1 MSLLDTV
8 MDTVTGKTSGTTTE
22 ANPLVGLLG
31 NLFPQSGGLQGMMSK
46 FSQAGLG
53 NVFSSWVGTG
63 QNQPIDPDQI
73 QKVLGS
79 DQVKALAAKFGID
92 PAQFTQLTAES
103 LPKVVD
109 KLTPQ
114 GKIDPN
120 TNIQQALGSLL
131 PSLLQSFG
139 PKFAGLAQT

>member
-1 MSLLDTV
+1 
-8 MDTVTGKTSGTTTE
+8 MDTVTGKISGTTTE

-31 NLFPQSGGLQGMMSK
+31 SLFTQSGGLQGMMSK

-63 QNQPIDPDQI
+63 QNQPINPDQI
-73 QKVLGS
+73 QQVLGS
-79 DQVKALAAKFGID
+79 DQVKALAAKLGID
-92 PAQFTQLTAES
+92 PTQVSRLMADQ

-120 TNIQQALGSLL
+120 ANIQQALGGLL

-139 PKFAGLAQT
+139 PKLAGIAQK

>member
-31 NLFPQSGGLQGMMSK
+31 NLFTQSGGLQGMMSK
-46 FSQAGLG
+46 FSEAGLG

-63 QNQPIDPDQI
+63 QNQPINPDQI
-73 QKVLGS
+73 QEVLGS
-79 DQVKALAAKFGID
+79 DQVKALAAKLGID
-92 PAQFTQLTAES
+92 PTEVSQLMAEQ

-120 TNIQQALGSLL
+120 ANIQQALGGLL
-131 PSLLQSFG
+131 PSLLQTLG
-139 PKFAGLAQT
+139 PKLASLAQK

>member
-31 NLFPQSGGLQGMMSK
+31 NLFTQSGGLQGMMSK

-63 QNQPIDPDQI
+63 QNQPIAPEQI
-73 QKVLGS
+73 QQVLGS
-79 DQVKALAAKFGID
+79 DQVKALAAKLGID
-92 PAQFTQLTAES
+92 PTQVSQLMAEQ

-120 TNIQQALGSLL
+120 ANIQQALGGLL
-131 PSLLQSFG
+131 PSLLQTLG
-139 PKFAGLAQT
+139 PKLAGLAQK

>member
-8 MDTVTGKTSGTTTE
+8 MDTVTGKTSGSTTE

-31 NLFPQSGGLQGMMSK
+31 NLFTQSGGLQGMMSK

-63 QNQPIDPDQI
+63 QNQPIAPEQI
-73 QKVLGS
+73 QQVLGS
-79 DQVKALAAKFGID
+79 DQVKALAAKLGID
-92 PAQFTQLTAES
+92 PTQVSQLMAEQ

-120 TNIQQALGSLL
+120 ANIQQALGGLL
-131 PSLLQSFG
+131 PSLLQTLG
-139 PKFAGLAQT
+139 PKLAGLAQK

>member
-1 MSLLDTV
+1 MSLFDTV

-31 NLFPQSGGLQGMMSK
+31 NLFTQSGGLQGMMSK
-46 FSQAGLG
+46 FSQAGFG

-63 QNQPIDPDQI
+63 QNQPINPDQI
-73 QKVLGS
+73 QQVLGS
-79 DQVKALAAKFGID
+79 DQVKAFAKKLGID
-92 PAQFTQLTAES
+92 PTQVSQLMADQ

-120 TNIQQALGSLL
+120 ANIQQALSGLL
-131 PSLLQSFG
+131 PSLLESFG
-139 PKFAGLAQT
+139 PKFAGFAQK

>member
-1 MSLLDTV
+1 
-8 MDTVTGKTSGTTTE
+8 MDTVTGKTSGSTTE

-31 NLFPQSGGLQGMMSK
+31 NLFTQSGGLQGMMSK

-63 QNQPIDPDQI
+63 QNQPIAPEQI
-73 QKVLGS
+73 QQVLGS
-79 DQVKALAAKFGID
+79 DQVKALAAKLGID
-92 PAQFTQLTAES
+92 PTQVSQLMAEQ

-120 TNIQQALGSLL
+120 ANIQQALGGLL
-131 PSLLQSFG
+131 PSLLQTLG
-139 PKFAGLAQT
+139 PKLAGLAQK

>member
-1 MSLLDTV
+1 MSLLNSV

-31 NLFPQSGGLQGMMSK
+31 SLFTQSGGLQGMMSK

-63 QNQPIDPDQI
+63 QNQPINPDQI
-73 QKVLGS
+73 QQVLGS
-79 DQVKALAAKFGID
+79 DQVKALAAKLGID
-92 PAQFTQLTAES
+92 PTQVSRLMADQ

-120 TNIQQALGSLL
+120 ANIQQALGGLL

-139 PKFAGLAQT
+139 PKLAGIAQK